1 MTEKLR
7 PHDFVELDYTGKL
20 HDGVVFDTTDE
31 QVAHQAGLP
40 HHHGS
45 LQPTVVCIG
54 EHQLLPGL
62 DKDLEGKEIGKEY
75 TVILS
80 PELAF
85 GKRDIKNIRII
96 PMNTFREHEVQP
108 RPGLQ
113 VDVDGER
120 GIVTSIAGGRV
131 VVNFNH
137 PLAGKE
143 ITYTYTIRRKIT
155 DVSEKIKAF
164 ISGSMNLPQNQIEV
178 SVAEEKASVQLP
190 LQLPTE
196 FNDLLSK
203 KLVDLTGVK
212 RVEFVLSKK
221 EKQ

>member
-1 MTEKLR
+1 MSEKLR
-7 PHDFVELDYTGKL
+7 HHDFVELDYTGKL
-20 HDGVVFDTTDE
+20 NDGMIFDTTNE
-31 QVAHQAGLP
+31 HVAHEAGLP

-45 LQPTVVCIG
+45 LQPTIVCIG

-75 TVILS
+75 TVVLP

-120 GIVTSIAGGRV
+120 GVVTSIAGGRV

-143 ITYTYTIRRKIT
+143 ITYSYTIRRKLT
-155 DVSEKIKAF
+155 DTTEKIKAF
-164 ISGSMNLPQNQIEV
+164 ISGSMNLPANQLHV
-178 SVAEEKASVQLP
+178 SVAEEKASVELP
-190 LQLPTE
+190 LQLPAE
-196 FNDLLSK
+196 FTDLLSK

-212 RVEFVLSKK
+212 HVNFVLKKK
-221 EKQ
+221 EK